1 MNATHLESV
10 ARTCVFALLALQPLW
25 HGWLDPPARLPA
37 WLVVS
42 IATLPLLLPT
52 IGVLRRRPGAL
63 FLAGLVSLLYF
74 SHGVAEAWSDPSV
87 RPLALF
93 EVALSL
99 LLVGSIGAAGLT
111 RRRTHRLQQPG
122 RGP

>member
-1 MNATHLESV
+1 MSATRLESL
-10 ARTCVFALLALQPLW
+10 ARACVFALLALQPLW

-37 WLVVS
+37 WLAVS
-42 IATLPLLLPT
+42 IATLPLLLPA

-63 FLAGLVSLLYF
+63 FLAGLASLLYF

-87 RPLALF
+87 RILALV

-99 LLVGSIGAAGLT
+99 LLVGSIGAAGLQ
-111 RRRTHRLQQPG
+111 RRRAQRLQPG